1 MISKKFLAVSAAALM
16 TLGLAACGG
25 DSDSS
30 GGTGGGSKDPLKV
43 ATEGVYAPFTYHDA
57 KNGNKLT
64 GYDVEVVEAVAAKL
78 GREVEFSETSWD
90 SIFAGLEAK
99 RYDVVA
105 NQVTVNDERKAK
117 YSFSQ
122 TYTDSVGVI
131 VTRADETS
139 ITTAADLKG
148 KTAAQSPT
156 SSFGTA
162 AEDAGAKVEAVEGFS
177 QAIPLLKQK
186 RVDVTLNDSLA
197 VLNYLTESG
206 DQDIKIAG
214 EIGDP
219 TQQAFAFRKDSDL
232 PAEFDTA
239 LDELRADG
247 TLAEL
252 SEKYFGK
259 DVSGGDPDSASSASP
274 SPSAS

>member
-1 MISKKFLAVSAAALM
+1 MISKRFLAVSAAALM
-16 TLGLAACGG
+16 TLGLAACGS

-30 GGTGGGSKDPLKV
+30 GDAGAGGKEPLKV
-43 ATEGVYAPFTYHDA
+43 GTEGTYAPFTFHDTA
-57 KNGNKLT
+57 DGNKLT

-78 GREVEFSETSWD
+78 GREVEFSETTWD
-90 SIFAGLEAK
+90 TIFAGLEAK
-99 RYDVVA
+99 RFDVVA
-105 NQVTVNDERKAK
+105 NQVTINPEREAK

-122 TYTDSVGVI
+122 PYTDSVGVI
-131 VTRADETS
+131 VTRSDDSS

-148 KTAAQSPT
+148 KTAAQSST

-162 AEDAGAKVEAVEGFS
+162 AKDAGANVEAVEGFS

-206 DQDIKIAG
+206 DKDVKIAG

-219 TQQAFAFRKDSDL
+219 TQQAFAFRKDSEL
-232 PAEFDTA
+232 PAEFDKA
-239 LDELRADG
+239 LNELRADG
-247 TLAEL
+247 TLAKI

-259 DVSGGDPDSASSASP
+259 DVSGAGAESSP

>member
-1 MISKKFLAVSAAALM
+1 M
-16 TLGLAACGG
+16 
-25 DSDSS
+25 
-30 GGTGGGSKDPLKV
+30 
-43 ATEGVYAPFTYHDA
+43 
-57 KNGNKLT
+57 
-64 GYDVEVVEAVAAKL
+64 VEAVAAKL
-78 GREVEFSETSWD
+78 GREVEFSETTWD
-90 SIFAGLEAK
+90 TIFAGLEPSASTWWPT
-99 RYDVVA
+99 RSRS
-105 NQVTVNDERKAK
+105 TEREAK

-122 TYTDSVGVI
+122 PYTDSVGVI
-131 VTRADETS
+131 VTRSDDSS

-148 KTAAQSPT
+148 KTAAQSST

-162 AEDAGAKVEAVEGFS
+162 AKDAGANVEAVEGFS

-206 DQDIKIAG
+206 DKDVKIAG

-219 TQQAFAFRKDSDL
+219 TQQAFAFRKDSEL
-232 PAEFDTA
+232 PAEFDKA
-239 LDELRADG
+239 LNELRADG
-247 TLAEL
+247 TLAKI

-259 DVSGGDPDSASSASP
+259 DVSGAGAESSP

>member
-1 MISKKFLAVSAAALM
+1 MISKRFLAVSAAALM

-30 GGTGGGSKDPLKV
+30 GSSASGSGKEPLKV
-43 ATEGVYAPFTYHDA
+43 ATEGVYAPFTYHDT

-78 GREVEFSETSWD
+78 GRKVEFSETAWD

-105 NQVTVNDERKAK
+105 NQVTVNDERTAK

-131 VTRADETS
+131 VTRADDTS

-148 KTAAQSPT
+148 KTAAQSST

-162 AEDAGAKVEAVEGFS
+162 AKDAGAKIENVEGFN

-206 DQDIKIAG
+206 DKDIKIAG

-247 TLAEL
+247 TLAKI

-259 DVSGGDPDSASSASP
+259 DVSGGDPADASP